1 MPLQGT
7 FDVLN
12 FSEILRLLSRQGLT
26 GRLHL
31 RSRSYGANL
40 FFEDGALV
48 GADQSEHQAA
58 AAAGDVR
65 NRLEEICF
73 EMLEADRGSFEF
85 QPGKPTTLPGAVRL
99 KVETV
104 LTRARK
110 RLEEWR
116 ALIERV
122 PSLEV
127 QPRLVADLDASEV
140 TLDKQRWRMLT
151 VIDGRRNLRTIGR
164 TLNLSDFDVCRILVD
179 LLDAGVVELDGAAA
193 VLAASGRDLVPTIPL
208 PEGLSESLVDQG
220 PPGDDDIED
229 VKVTRVESGAPRSR
243 PRAARRSPPISAP
256 RPGATGAA
264 AGSSPSRSTTTATG
278 GGNGSTG
285 SEKPWTP
292 GSATPGAAP
301 GSATAAADG
310 SAPAGPPGAT
320 PAFGQATTPAATE
333 APGGETGDHPPVP
346 PKRRA
351 RRRTPGGGPRT
362 APGEPGTPG
371 GRPGGV
377 EGAQDDGAARRPR
390 RVVRI
395 RSRLP
400 RTDDSAT

>member
-12 FSEILRLLSRQGLT
+12 FSETLRLLSRQSVT

-31 RSRSYGANL
+31 RSRSYGANV

-73 EMLEADRGSFEF
+73 EMLDADRGSFEF
-85 QPGKPTTLPGAVRL
+85 QPGKPTSLPGAVRL

-116 ALIERV
+116 ALLERV

-127 QPRLVADLDASEV
+127 QPRLVTDLDASEV
-140 TLDKQRWRMLT
+140 TLDKQRWKMLT

-164 TLNLSDFDVCRILVD
+164 TLNLSDFDVCRVLVD

-220 PPGDDDIED
+220 PPGGDDDIED

-243 PRAARRSPPISAP
+243 PRAARRPASAS
-256 RPGATGAA
+256 RPGPGGTA
-264 AGSSPSRSTTTATG
+264 AGRTTSGPAATAAG
-278 GGNGSTG
+278 GGNGPVGSGRPAAIPG
-285 SEKPWTP
+285 SEPAGSGGSGP
-292 GSATPGAAP
+292 GTAGSGAAVP
-301 GSATAAADG
+301 PDAASAAADG
-310 SAPAGPPGAT
+310 QP
-320 PAFGQATTPAATE
+320 PAA
-333 APGGETGDHPPVP
+333 

-351 RRRTPGGGPRT
+351 RRRTPGGGSRS
-362 APGEPGTPG
+362 APDEPGTPG
-371 GRPGGV
+371 GTSGGV
-377 EGAQDDGAARRPR
+377 GGTQDDAGTKRPR

-400 RTDDSAT
+400 RTDDPTT

>member
-7 FDVLN
+7 FDVLS
-12 FSEILRLLSRQGLT
+12 FSEILRLLSRQSLT

-73 EMLEADRGSFEF
+73 ELLEADRGSFEF
-85 QPGKPTTLPGAVRL
+85 QPGTPTALPGAVRL

-110 RLEEWR
+110 RLEEWQV
-116 ALIERV
+116 LSERV
-122 PSLEV
+122 PSLDV

-140 TLDKQRWRMLT
+140 TLDKQRWKLLT
-151 VIDGRRNLRTIGR
+151 VVDGRRNLRTIGR
-164 TLNLSDFDVCRILVD
+164 ILNLSDFDVCRILVD

-193 VLAASGRDLVPTIPL
+193 VLAASGRDMVPTIPL

-220 PPGDDDIED
+220 PPSDDDIED
-229 VKVTRVESGAPRSR
+229 VTVTRVESGAPRSR
-243 PRAARRSPPISAP
+243 PRAARRPAVTPARQPGSPL
-256 RPGATGAA
+256 GATGTGVNGPAPTA
-264 AGSSPSRSTTTATG
+264 AGNGGSP
-278 GGNGSTG
+278 NGAG
-285 SEKPWTP
+285 S
-292 GSATPGAAP
+292 PGAGLAP
-301 GSATAAADG
+301 LPPPTSTSAEQD
-310 SAPAGPPGAT
+310 
-320 PAFGQATTPAATE
+320 
-333 APGGETGDHPPVP
+333 PPVP

-351 RRRTPGGGPRT
+351 RRRTPGGGSQPG
-362 APGEPGTPG
+362 AGEPGAPTRDAHPAG
-371 GRPGGV
+371 NDH
-377 EGAQDDGAARRPR
+377 DDESARRPR
-390 RVVRI
+390 RMVRI
-395 RSRLP
+395 RSRIP
-400 RTDDSAT
+400 RADDSTT

>member
-116 ALIERV
+116 VLIERV

-140 TLDKQRWRMLT
+140 TLDKQRWKMLT

-164 TLNLSDFDVCRILVD
+164 ALNLSDFDVCRILAD

-243 PRAARRSPPISAP
+243 PRAARRSPPASAP
-256 RPGATGAA
+256 RPGATGPAT
-264 AGSSPSRSTTTATG
+264 GSSRSTSTATG
-278 GGNGSTG
+278 STN
-285 SEKPWTP
+285 
-292 GSATPGAAP
+292 GAA
-301 GSATAAADG
+301 GTAAA
-310 SAPAGPPGAT
+310 
-320 PAFGQATTPAATE
+320 TPAATE
-333 APGGETGDHPPVP
+333 AAGGETGDHPPVP

-377 EGAQDDGAARRPR
+377 EGAQDDDAARRPR

-400 RTDDSAT
+400 RTDDSTT

>member
-7 FDVLN
+7 FDLLS
-12 FSEILRLLSRQGLT
+12 FSEILRLLSRQSLT

-65 NRLEEICF
+65 NRVEEVCF
-73 EMLEADRGSFEF
+73 ELLEADRGSFEF
-85 QPGKPTTLPGAVRL
+85 QPGKPTALPGAIRL

-116 ALIERV
+116 VLSERV

-140 TLDKQRWRMLT
+140 TLDKQRWKMLT
-151 VIDGRRNLRTIGR
+151 VVDGRRNLRTIGR

-208 PEGLSESLVDQG
+208 PEGLSDNLVDQG
-220 PPGDDDIED
+220 PPGGADIED
-229 VKVTRVESGAPRSR
+229 VTVTRVESGAPRSR
-243 PRAARRSPPISAP
+243 PQAARRP
-256 RPGATGAA
+256 
-264 AGSSPSRSTTTATG
+264 
-278 GGNGSTG
+278 
-285 SEKPWTP
+285 
-292 GSATPGAAP
+292 
-301 GSATAAADG
+301 
-310 SAPAGPPGAT
+310 
-320 PAFGQATTPAATE
+320 ATTPARQPGSPVGATGTGRAGP
-333 APGGETGDHPPVP
+333 APTATGNGDSPDESRSPGQGPATALAQTSTSAETDPPLP

-351 RRRTPGGGPRT
+351 RRRTPGGGSQT
-362 APGEPGTPG
+362 APGEPGTPTG
-371 GRPGGV
+371 VARPAGNDHGD
-377 EGAQDDGAARRPR
+377 ESAKRPR

-400 RTDDSAT
+400 RADDSTA

>member
-12 FSEILRLLSRQGLT
+12 FSETLRLLSRQSVT

-48 GADQSEHQAA
+48 GADQSEHPAA

-73 EMLEADRGSFEF
+73 EMLDADRGSFEF
-85 QPGKPTTLPGAVRL
+85 QPGKPTALPGAVRL

-116 ALIERV
+116 VLADRV

-140 TLDKQRWRMLT
+140 TLDKQRWKMLT
-151 VIDGRRNLRTIGR
+151 VVDGRRNLRTIGR
-164 TLNLSDFDVCRILVD
+164 ALNLSDFDVCRILVD

-208 PEGLSESLVDQG
+208 PEGLSDSLDGQD
-220 PPGDDDIED
+220 PPGDGEIEG

-243 PRAARRSPPISAP
+243 PRAARRPA
-256 RPGATGAA
+256 PGAA
-264 AGSSPSRSTTTATG
+264 PQ
-278 GGNGSTG
+278 
-285 SEKPWTP
+285 P
-292 GSATPGAAP
+292 GSATGATDTSSPVPVAP
-301 GSATAAADG
+301 AAA
-310 SAPAGPPGAT
+310 
-320 PAFGQATTPAATE
+320 
-333 APGGETGDHPPVP
+333 
-346 PKRRA
+346 R
-351 RRRTPGGGPRT
+351 
-362 APGEPGTPG
+362 
-371 GRPGGV
+371 
-377 EGAQDDGAARRPR
+377 
-390 RVVRI
+390 
-395 RSRLP
+395 
-400 RTDDSAT
+400 

>member
-12 FSEILRLLSRQGLT
+12 FSETLRLLSRQSLT

-31 RSRSYGANL
+31 RSRSYGVNL

-48 GADQSEHQAA
+48 GADQSEHPAA

-85 QPGKPTTLPGAVRL
+85 QPGKPTALPGAVRL

-110 RLEEWR
+110 RHEEWR
-116 ALIERV
+116 VLIERV

-140 TLDKQRWRMLT
+140 TLDKQRWKMLT
-151 VIDGRRNLRTIGR
+151 VVDGRRNLRTIGR
-164 TLNLSDFDVCRILVD
+164 TLNLSDFDVCRVLVD

-193 VLAASGRDLVPTIPL
+193 VLAASGRDLIPTIPL

-220 PPGDDDIED
+220 PAGDDDIED
-229 VKVTRVESGAPRSR
+229 VKVTRVESGAPRSL
-243 PRAARRSPPISAP
+243 PRAARRHTSEAAKQPGSTVRAPGTSPSSPPAAARAGGDLPSASRTPGPAPAPTDGSSAP
-256 RPGATGAA
+256 
-264 AGSSPSRSTTTATG
+264 
-278 GGNGSTG
+278 
-285 SEKPWTP
+285 
-292 GSATPGAAP
+292 
-301 GSATAAADG
+301 
-310 SAPAGPPGAT
+310 
-320 PAFGQATTPAATE
+320 
-333 APGGETGDHPPVP
+333 GDDQPPVP

-351 RRRTPGGGPRT
+351 RRRTPGGGSRT
-362 APGEPGTPG
+362 GGDAATPG
-371 GRPGGV
+371 GPGGGSGGGSGPSPAQV
-377 EGAQDDGAARRPR
+377 GDYGADHDDPAAKRPR

-400 RTDDSAT
+400 RTGDTPT

>member
-12 FSEILRLLSRQGLT
+12 FSETLRLISRQSLT

-40 FFEDGALV
+40 FFEDGTLV

-85 QPGKPTTLPGAVRL
+85 QPGKATTLPGAVRL

-127 QPRLVADLDASEV
+127 QPRLISDLDASEV
-140 TLDKQRWRMLT
+140 TLDKQRWKMLT
-151 VIDGRRNLRTIGR
+151 VVDGRRNLRTIGR

-208 PEGLSESLVDQG
+208 PDALSDSLVDQG
-220 PPGDDDIED
+220 PPGEHDIEE
-229 VKVTRVESGAPRSR
+229 VKVTRVESGAPHAR
-243 PRAARRSPPISAP
+243 PRAARSAP
-256 RPGATGAA
+256 SVAA
-264 AGSSPSRSTTTATG
+264 KPAGSAD
-278 GGNGSTG
+278 STG
-285 SEKPWTP
+285 P
-292 GSATPGAAP
+292 
-301 GSATAAADG
+301 
-310 SAPAGPPGAT
+310 
-320 PAFGQATTPAATE
+320 TPAATVAARE
-333 APGGETGDHPPVP
+333 VSPAPAAESTTPTSTPAPSTPAPSTPPVPTSPPSGSAGDQTPAP

-351 RRRTPGGGPRT
+351 RRRTPGGGSKTPVET
-362 APGEPGTPG
+362 PDSAPAPADGTGE
-371 GRPGGV
+371 
-377 EGAQDDGAARRPR
+377 AQEDPAARRPR

-400 RTDDSAT
+400 RTDDSTT